1 MGNNQSWP
9 RRNQKGW
16 AIKEQNLDTLEGRGV
31 EEEWKDVYVRLS
43 PFTVHLKL
51 S

>member
-1 MGNNQSWP
+1 MGNNPSWS
-9 RRNQKGW
+9 RRNQKEW
-16 AIKEQNLDTLEGRGV
+16 AIKESNLDTLEGSGV

-43 PFTVHLKL
+43 PFADHLKL